1 MENKLIKT
9 KIENLI
15 KETKQL
21 RIDEVISYIKIK
33 FPENEFSWENI
44 DERSDFYY
52 DRRDIIH
59 LTNQTDLIINY
70 PGGDRFGDIFAEPYT
85 DISFHNLKLINKY
98 DDLEDKLYLFLND
111 KYNSENKISNY
122 VNELSRNDNLSIEEI
137 IMHLSTDM
145 NIPNHILNQISNEQ
159 LQNIKVREAIV
170 NCVEN
175 SAFHRHFDACDQYQY
190 GQYGGEDV
198 DEWRLSKSLQFM
210 AIWEN
215 LPDKV
220 REKCN
225 YELEKAW
232 LQIPDTKNV
241 LNEEIEQLQ
250 ERIDILYQLESNQ
263 DNIIRDI
270 HNRYILL
277 EKYDTYLSDDF
288 PLRKAI
294 STLWWNCLEQL
305 DTDNH
310 LEFINNKISEI
321 NNCRKELDIE
331 NTLLKQENEILQQ
344 KRYYFWRWE
353 EKNKDRERLAD
364 NLNEIN
370 KNNDTVAELE
380 EQLNTLSKKYNIGIQ
395 LKGDIC
401 KMVENNPIKDINTLY
416 QDIISDYHTN
426 NLNNYA
432 EEEFIGMIKDITSSK
447 LLQLEPM
454 NNELINLNETL
465 SKIGISKS
473 DNEIENDDNVYKE
486 YNIIYK
492 NEDNYEM
499 EM

>member
-1 MENKLIKT
+1 MYPQT
-9 KIENLI
+9 KIAIPIFQAKKEDVI
-15 KETKQL
+15 KVAEDCIEKGADVL
-21 RIDEVISYIKIK
+21 EFRIDALDNPNFK
-33 FPENEFSWENI
+33 
-44 DERSDFYY
+44 
-52 DRRDIIH
+52 DIQEI
-59 LTNQTDLIINY
+59 
-70 PGGDRFGDIFAEPYT
+70 
-85 DISFHNLKLINKY
+85 
-98 DDLEDKLYLFLND
+98 
-111 KYNSENKISNY
+111 
-122 VNELSRNDNLSIEEI
+122 IEEI
-137 IMHLSTDM
+137 NFPMIAT
-145 NIPNHILNQISNEQ
+145 NRISSE
-159 LQNIKVREAIV
+159 
-170 NCVEN
+170 
-175 SAFHRHFDACDQYQY
+175 
-190 GQYGGEDV
+190 GG
-198 DEWRLSKSLQFM
+198 SFKG
-210 AIWEN
+210 
-215 LPDKV
+215 
-220 REKCN
+220 
-225 YELEKAW
+225 
-232 LQIPDTKNV
+232 T
-241 LNEEIEQLQ
+241 EE

-263 DNIIRDI
+263 DNIIQDI

-321 NNCRKELDIE
+321 NNCRKELYIE

-344 KRYYFWRWE
+344 KKYYFWRWE

-380 EQLNTLSKKYNIGIQ
+380 EQLNTLSKKHNIGIQ
-395 LKGDIC
+395 LKEDIC
-401 KMVENNPIKDINTLY
+401 KMVKNNQIKDINMLY
-416 QDIISDYHTN
+416 QSLISDYNTN
-426 NLNNYA
+426 DLNNYS
-432 EEEFIGMIKDITSSK
+432 EEEFIVMIKDITSSK

-465 SKIGISKS
+465 SKISISKS

>member
-159 LQNIKVREAIV
+159 LQNIKVREAVV

-175 SAFHRHFDACDQYQY
+175 SRT
-190 GQYGGEDV
+190 V
-198 DEWRLSKSLQFM
+198 TR
-210 AIWEN
+210 
-215 LPDKV
+215 
-220 REKCN
+220 
-225 YELEKAW
+225 
-232 LQIPDTKNV
+232 KNW
-241 LNEEIEQLQ
+241 
-250 ERIDILYQLESNQ
+250 YFQLESNQ
-263 DNIIRDI
+263 DNIIQDI

-344 KRYYFWRWE
+344 KKYYFWRWE

-395 LKGDIC
+395 LKEDIC
-401 KMVENNPIKDINTLY
+401 KMVKNNQIKDINMLY
-416 QDIISDYHTN
+416 QSLISDYNTN
-426 NLNNYA
+426 DLNNYS
-432 EEEFIGMIKDITSSK
+432 EEEFIVMIKDITSSK

-465 SKIGISKS
+465 SKISISKS
-473 DNEIENDDNVYKE
+473 DNEIVNDDNVYKE

>member
-1 MENKLIKT
+1 MENELIKT

-21 RIDEVISYIKIK
+21 KIDDVISYIKIK

-111 KYNSENKISNY
+111 KYNS
-122 VNELSRNDNLSIEEI
+122 
-137 IMHLSTDM
+137 
-145 NIPNHILNQISNEQ
+145 
-159 LQNIKVREAIV
+159 
-170 NCVEN
+170 
-175 SAFHRHFDACDQYQY
+175 
-190 GQYGGEDV
+190 
-198 DEWRLSKSLQFM
+198 
-210 AIWEN
+210 
-215 LPDKV
+215 
-220 REKCN
+220 
-225 YELEKAW
+225 
-232 LQIPDTKNV
+232 
-241 LNEEIEQLQ
+241 
-250 ERIDILYQLESNQ
+250 
-263 DNIIRDI
+263 
-270 HNRYILL
+270 
-277 EKYDTYLSDDF
+277 
-288 PLRKAI
+288 
-294 STLWWNCLEQL
+294 
-305 DTDNH
+305 
-310 LEFINNKISEI
+310 
-321 NNCRKELDIE
+321 
-331 NTLLKQENEILQQ
+331 
-344 KRYYFWRWE
+344 
-353 EKNKDRERLAD
+353 
-364 NLNEIN
+364 LNEIN
-370 KNNDTVAELE
+370 KNNDTVAGLE

-395 LKGDIC
+395 LKEDIC
-401 KMVENNPIKDINTLY
+401 KMVKNNQIKDINMLY
-416 QDIISDYHTN
+416 QSLISDYNTN
-426 NLNNYA
+426 DLNNYS
-432 EEEFIGMIKDITSSK
+432 EEEFIVMIKDITSSK

-465 SKIGISKS
+465 SKISISKS

>member
-215 LPDKV
+215 L
-220 REKCN
+220 RN
-225 YELEKAW
+225 
-232 LQIPDTKNV
+232 
-241 LNEEIEQLQ
+241 
-250 ERIDILYQLESNQ
+250 
-263 DNIIRDI
+263 
-270 HNRYILL
+270 
-277 EKYDTYLSDDF
+277 
-288 PLRKAI
+288 
-294 STLWWNCLEQL
+294 
-305 DTDNH
+305 
-310 LEFINNKISEI
+310 
-321 NNCRKELDIE
+321 
-331 NTLLKQENEILQQ
+331 
-344 KRYYFWRWE
+344 
-353 EKNKDRERLAD
+353 
-364 NLNEIN
+364 
-370 KNNDTVAELE
+370 
-380 EQLNTLSKKYNIGIQ
+380 
-395 LKGDIC
+395 
-401 KMVENNPIKDINTLY
+401 
-416 QDIISDYHTN
+416 
-426 NLNNYA
+426 
-432 EEEFIGMIKDITSSK
+432 
-447 LLQLEPM
+447 LQLSFFKFIIAIFFHLIRLM
-454 NNELINLNETL
+454 N
-465 SKIGISKS
+465 
-473 DNEIENDDNVYKE
+473 
-486 YNIIYK
+486 
-492 NEDNYEM
+492 
-499 EM
+499 

>member
-1 MENKLIKT
+1 M
-9 KIENLI
+9 
-15 KETKQL
+15 
-21 RIDEVISYIKIK
+21 
-33 FPENEFSWENI
+33 
-44 DERSDFYY
+44 
-52 DRRDIIH
+52 
-59 LTNQTDLIINY
+59 
-70 PGGDRFGDIFAEPYT
+70 
-85 DISFHNLKLINKY
+85 
-98 DDLEDKLYLFLND
+98 
-111 KYNSENKISNY
+111 
-122 VNELSRNDNLSIEEI
+122 
-137 IMHLSTDM
+137 
-145 NIPNHILNQISNEQ
+145 
-159 LQNIKVREAIV
+159 
-170 NCVEN
+170 
-175 SAFHRHFDACDQYQY
+175 
-190 GQYGGEDV
+190 
-198 DEWRLSKSLQFM
+198 
-210 AIWEN
+210 
-215 LPDKV
+215 
-220 REKCN
+220 
-225 YELEKAW
+225 
-232 LQIPDTKNV
+232 
-241 LNEEIEQLQ
+241 
-250 ERIDILYQLESNQ
+250 
-263 DNIIRDI
+263 
-270 HNRYILL
+270 
-277 EKYDTYLSDDF
+277 
-288 PLRKAI
+288 
-294 STLWWNCLEQL
+294 WWNCLEQL

-395 LKGDIC
+395 LKEDIC

-465 SKIGISKS
+465 SKISISKS

>member
-1 MENKLIKT
+1 MENELIKT

-52 DRRDIIH
+52 DHRDIIH
-59 LTNQTDLIINY
+59 LTNQTDLIINF
-70 PGGDRFGDIFAEPYT
+70 PGGGRFGDIFAEPYT

-98 DDLEDKLYLFLND
+98 DDLEDKLYLFLKD

-175 SAFHRHFDACDQYQY
+175 SAFHRHFDAYDQYQY

-198 DEWRLSKSLQFM
+198 DERRLSKSLQFM

-250 ERIDILYQLESNQ
+250 ERIDILYQLE
-263 DNIIRDI
+263 
-270 HNRYILL
+270 
-277 EKYDTYLSDDF
+277 
-288 PLRKAI
+288 
-294 STLWWNCLEQL
+294 CLEQL

-321 NNCRKELDIE
+321 NNCRKELYIE

-344 KRYYFWRWE
+344 KKYYFWRWE

-380 EQLNTLSKKYNIGIQ
+380 EQLNTLSKKHNIGIQ
-395 LKGDIC
+395 LKEDIC
-401 KMVENNPIKDINTLY
+401 KMVKNNQIKDINMLY
-416 QDIISDYHTN
+416 QSLISDYNTN
-426 NLNNYA
+426 DLNNYS
-432 EEEFIGMIKDITSSK
+432 EEESIRT
-447 LLQLEPM
+447 
-454 NNELINLNETL
+454 NE
-465 SKIGISKS
+465 
-473 DNEIENDDNVYKE
+473 
-486 YNIIYK
+486 
-492 NEDNYEM
+492 
-499 EM
+499 